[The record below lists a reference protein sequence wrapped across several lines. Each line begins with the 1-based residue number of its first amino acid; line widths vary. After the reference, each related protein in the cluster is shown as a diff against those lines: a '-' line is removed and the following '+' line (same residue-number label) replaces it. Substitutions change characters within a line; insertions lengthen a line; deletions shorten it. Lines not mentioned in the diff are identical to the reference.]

1 MITALIARTL
11 GPELYG
17 KYTFGLT
24 YILLFSI
31 LSNFGIETL
40 FVREA
45 ARNKNNIMTM
55 FMDIMHLKCILALF
69 TIIVIAVSVNIL
81 NYQASTVNVIYILS
95 IGMFFQIMYMTLMS
109 VYKSVEKMSV
119 VAFFSVFFRITTAL
133 MVVGS
138 VYIGLGLMGI
148 VWTFTIGN
156 ALVFLSSCLFFYKDY
171 RIFHFQFNLKIWKSL
186 ITKGLPFYLSALLTM
201 VYMKINVIMLSK
213 MQGELELGYFM
224 AAATLVETLY
234 FMPEAVNGSLFPAFS
249 RLYGHSMTALKK
261 TYLKMIKYVILIT
274 TAVCGG
280 CLLIGDK
287 ILLLIYGDAFIKS
300 APTLNILIFAWA
312 FTFFAQMMSNLLF
325 TINKEYIQVRVMCLA
340 CVINIL
346 LNFLMINEY
355 GIVGSAYALVLT
367 EGTVVVFV
375 ASFLW
380 KSDLKYVPDW
390 TIILRLVGAL
400 IVMSVFVRILGNF
413 SIVVEIFGGALS
425 YIAFLFIMRVFDNED
440 ILYIKY

>member
-1 MITALIARTL
+1 MLLDFWLYVEQRNSKITDVQRNQDMISGKRIFTNTALLVISSLINLCISLMITALIARTL

-138 VYIGLGLMGI
+138 V
-148 VWTFTIGN
+148 T
-156 ALVFLSSCLFFYKDY
+156 
-171 RIFHFQFNLKIWKSL
+171 
-186 ITKGLPFYLSALLTM
+186 
-201 VYMKINVIMLSK
+201 
-213 MQGELELGYFM
+213 
-224 AAATLVETLY
+224 
-234 FMPEAVNGSLFPAFS
+234 
-249 RLYGHSMTALKK
+249 
-261 TYLKMIKYVILIT
+261 
-274 TAVCGG
+274 
-280 CLLIGDK
+280 
-287 ILLLIYGDAFIKS
+287 
-300 APTLNILIFAWA
+300 
-312 FTFFAQMMSNLLF
+312 
-325 TINKEYIQVRVMCLA
+325 
-340 CVINIL
+340 
-346 LNFLMINEY
+346 
-355 GIVGSAYALVLT
+355 
-367 EGTVVVFV
+367 
-375 ASFLW
+375 
-380 KSDLKYVPDW
+380 
-390 TIILRLVGAL
+390 
-400 IVMSVFVRILGNF
+400 
-413 SIVVEIFGGALS
+413 
-425 YIAFLFIMRVFDNED
+425 
-440 ILYIKY
+440 